1 MNVFV
6 TDKIEQEVTSGTVKT
21 VCLTFKAYRF
31 LYVPT
36 GLTIKNSTWCSLCVE
51 CFVWISELTATF
63 AVSLTG
69 WFL

>member
-31 LYVPT
+31 LYVPP
-36 GLTIKNSTWCSLCVE
+36 GLTIKNFPWFSFCVE
-51 CFVWISELTATF
+51 IFLRISAQTATF
-63 AVSLTG
+63 VFYTIN
-69 WFL
+69 